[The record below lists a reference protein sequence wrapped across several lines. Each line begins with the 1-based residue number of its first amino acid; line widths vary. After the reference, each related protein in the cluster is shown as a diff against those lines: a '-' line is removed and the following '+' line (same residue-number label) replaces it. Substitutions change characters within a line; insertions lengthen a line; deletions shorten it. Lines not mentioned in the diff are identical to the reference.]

1 MTTKKLK
8 IQAIMY
14 LGDIGIVDVQ
24 LTMYQKMAKSKMY
37 GLNSGKIFK
46 KMIEL
51 KKEKLLLLGHLH

>member
-1 MTTKKLK
+1 
-8 IQAIMY
+8 MY